1 MMISFEFYQANIHHP
16 LLCCCSRSGVEEEYT
31 EQDQLLQEVLEKWN
45 EKAVH
50 KEQKEAEKRSA
61 ASGREEVL
69 RLRAEAVAM
78 YRKKRKAGDN
88 AVEEEPSEDREE
100 VDASEGGGKRRR
112 LDLNK
117 IINRRLQQ
125 KDEELELRRKELDA
139 DLGCQDTHTGDL
151 HCIDMYLSRVGGS
164 EYKEVHV

>member
-78 YRKKRKAGDN
+78 YRKKRKAGDD
-88 AVEEEPSEDREE
+88 AVQEEEPSEDREE

-125 KDEELELRRKELDA
+125 KDEELELRRKELELA
-139 DLGCQDTHTGDL
+139 QEK
-151 HCIDMYLSRVGGS
+151 R
-164 EYKEVHV
+164 KEEAEERKLFMAMMKKQAGL

>member
-31 EQDQLLQEVLEKWN
+31 EQDQLLREVLEKWN

-50 KEQKEAEKRSA
+50 KERKEAEKRSA

-78 YRKKRKAGDN
+78 YKKRKAGDD

-100 VDASEGGGKRRR
+100 VDASQGGGKQRR

-117 IINRRLQQ
+117 SINRRLQQ
-125 KDEELELRRKELDA
+125 KDEELELRRRELELAQEKRKEEAEERKLFMA
-139 DLGCQDTHTGDL
+139 MMKIQAGL
-151 HCIDMYLSRVGGS
+151 
-164 EYKEVHV
+164 